1 MPKIIFRPAPT
12 PPPFVP
18 PTPPA
23 IENSIHITPYPFDE
37 DTAITIKLS
46 NLNLPQT
53 STQFDVFGIDEF
65 GEDAGLDATFSK
77 SDIVQGEVTIQGNS
91 GAQSSTK
98 LSSYIIVTD
107 DDLRVNL
114 TLV

>member
-1 MPKIIFRPAPT
+1 MPKIMFRPAPT

-18 PTPPA
+18 PTPPV
-23 IENSIHITPYPFDE
+23 IENSIQITPYPFNE

-53 STQFDVFGIDEF
+53 STQFEVFGIDEF
-65 GEDAGLDATFSK
+65 GEDAGLDASFSK
-77 SDIVQGEVTIQGNS
+77 SDIVQGEVTVQGNS
-91 GAQSSTK
+91 NGQTSTSI
-98 LSSYIIVTD
+98 SSYIILTD